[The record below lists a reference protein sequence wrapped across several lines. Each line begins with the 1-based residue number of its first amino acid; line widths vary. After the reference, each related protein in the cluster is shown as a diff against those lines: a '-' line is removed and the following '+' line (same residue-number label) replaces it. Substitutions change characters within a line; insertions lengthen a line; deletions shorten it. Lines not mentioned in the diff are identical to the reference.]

1 MTIEEVLAVE
11 EMQVFDRKSVN
22 IAPKV
27 LAIPIIAFANADGG
41 TVAIGISDK
50 TRRIEG
56 VDYDIQKLNE
66 LLRVPFDFCV
76 PTVKVEIEK
85 VQCIDFKGRENHVL
99 LMHIEPSMEVHANQA
114 DEVFMRV
121 GDKSKKLAFEERMQ
135 LMYDKGERFF
145 EDKPVPETDI
155 EDIDLAFVEK
165 YIAQIG
171 YSKTAMEY
179 LRENK
184 GFIKEKNGKVQ
195 ISSAAILLFG
205 KNPQLY
211 FPRARVRF
219 IRYEGTE
226 ERVGTQM
233 NVIKDVI
240 FEGNI
245 LKMITDAVAY
255 LDTQIKEKTYLG
267 EDGLFVTEEEYPKFV
282 RQEIIV
288 NAVTHRDYSIRGT
301 DIQIKMFDDRIVVES
316 PGKLPGLV
324 KTDNIRHTH
333 FSRNPKIAEFL
344 KVYSFVKEYGEG
356 VDRMCKE
363 LEAVGLQD
371 PEYRLNA
378 FMLQTTIRNSK
389 IRNILLL
396 FNVISMQNN
405 TDSDPRFPFDSY
417 QKQKWDIEH
426 IHSVTTER
434 AQNKKEREEWLDSAW
449 PYIESVASDPKVFE
463 MYTKA
468 KDVRDNK
475 FYDDEHATEYD
486 EMYNSVIAF
495 FSGETGIDNKP
506 INEISNLTLLDQ
518 RTNRGYRNHI
528 FPVKRN
534 KILEKSGVE
543 SFIPLCTK
551 NVFLK
556 FYSKTVS
563 QMYLWDKNDRKDY
576 FDKMAD
582 EIFYYLS
589 GTRKEQ

>member
-1 MTIEEVLAVE
+1 MERSGKMTIEEVLAVE

-378 FMLQTTIRNSK
+378 FMLQTTIRNST
-389 IRNILLL
+389 L
-396 FNVISMQNN
+396 
-405 TDSDPRFPFDSY
+405 TDKKPRFGEENHGLVD
-417 QKQKWDIEH
+417 
-426 IHSVTTER
+426 
-434 AQNKKEREEWLDSAW
+434 KKPLFGEENHGLVDKK
-449 PYIESVASDPKVFE
+449 PRFGEENHGLVDKKPLFQVI
-463 MYTKA
+463 
-468 KDVRDNK
+468 
-475 FYDDEHATEYD
+475 DDA
-486 EMYNSVIAF
+486 VC
-495 FSGETGIDNKP
+495 
-506 INEISNLTLLDQ
+506 
-518 RTNRGYRNHI
+518 
-528 FPVKRN
+528 N
-534 KILEKSGVE
+534 KILTPTISENVKEIVE
-543 SFIPLCTK
+543 A
-551 NVFLK
+551 
-556 FYSKTVS
+556 
-563 QMYLWDKNDRKDY
+563 
-576 FDKMAD
+576 FDMNQ
-582 EIFYYLS
+582 IF
-589 GTRKEQ
+589 GRKEVKKELGYGDYKAGKAIEAMQVLNIAIPVEGKGKGKYILKEM

>member
-50 TRRIEG
+50 TRRIES

-378 FMLQTTIRNSK
+378 FMLQTTIRNST
-389 IRNILLL
+389 L
-396 FNVISMQNN
+396 
-405 TDSDPRFPFDSY
+405 TDKKPRFGEENHGLVD
-417 QKQKWDIEH
+417 
-426 IHSVTTER
+426 
-434 AQNKKEREEWLDSAW
+434 KKPLFGEENHGLVDKK
-449 PYIESVASDPKVFE
+449 PRFGEENHGLVDKKPLFGEENHGLVDKKPRFGEENHGLVDKKPLFQVI
-463 MYTKA
+463 
-468 KDVRDNK
+468 
-475 FYDDEHATEYD
+475 DDA
-486 EMYNSVIAF
+486 VC
-495 FSGETGIDNKP
+495 
-506 INEISNLTLLDQ
+506 
-518 RTNRGYRNHI
+518 
-528 FPVKRN
+528 N
-534 KILEKSGVE
+534 KILTPTISENVKEIVE
-543 SFIPLCTK
+543 A
-551 NVFLK
+551 
-556 FYSKTVS
+556 
-563 QMYLWDKNDRKDY
+563 
-576 FDKMAD
+576 FDMNQ
-582 EIFYYLS
+582 IF
-589 GTRKEQ
+589 GRKEVKKELGYGDYKAGKAIEAMQVLNIAIPVEGKGKGKYILKEM

>member
-1 MTIEEVLAVE
+1 MERSGKMTIEEVLAVE

-50 TRRIEG
+50 TRRIES

-378 FMLQTTIRNSK
+378 FMLQTTIRNST
-389 IRNILLL
+389 L
-396 FNVISMQNN
+396 
-405 TDSDPRFPFDSY
+405 TDKKPRF
-417 QKQKWDIEH
+417 
-426 IHSVTTER
+426 
-434 AQNKKEREEWLDSAW
+434 
-449 PYIESVASDPKVFE
+449 
-463 MYTKA
+463 
-468 KDVRDNK
+468 
-475 FYDDEHATEYD
+475 
-486 EMYNSVIAF
+486 
-495 FSGETGIDNKP
+495 G
-506 INEISNLTLLDQ
+506 
-518 RTNRGYRNHI
+518 
-528 FPVKRN
+528 
-534 KILEKSGVE
+534 
-543 SFIPLCTK
+543 
-551 NVFLK
+551 
-556 FYSKTVS
+556 
-563 QMYLWDKNDRKDY
+563 
-576 FDKMAD
+576 
-582 EIFYYLS
+582 
-589 GTRKEQ
+589 

>member
-155 EDIDLAFVEK
+155 EVIDLAFVEK

-378 FMLQTTIRNSK
+378 FMLQTTIRNST
-389 IRNILLL
+389 L
-396 FNVISMQNN
+396 
-405 TDSDPRFPFDSY
+405 TDKKPRFGEENHGLVD
-417 QKQKWDIEH
+417 
-426 IHSVTTER
+426 
-434 AQNKKEREEWLDSAW
+434 KKPLFQV
-449 PYIESVASDPKVFE
+449 I
-463 MYTKA
+463 
-468 KDVRDNK
+468 
-475 FYDDEHATEYD
+475 DDA
-486 EMYNSVIAF
+486 VC
-495 FSGETGIDNKP
+495 
-506 INEISNLTLLDQ
+506 
-518 RTNRGYRNHI
+518 
-528 FPVKRN
+528 N
-534 KILEKSGVE
+534 KILTPTISENVKEIVE
-543 SFIPLCTK
+543 A
-551 NVFLK
+551 
-556 FYSKTVS
+556 
-563 QMYLWDKNDRKDY
+563 
-576 FDKMAD
+576 FDMNQ
-582 EIFYYLS
+582 IF
-589 GTRKEQ
+589 GRKEVKKELGYGDYKAGKAIEAMQVLNIAIPVEGKGKGKYILKEM

>member
-1 MTIEEVLAVE
+1 
-11 EMQVFDRKSVN
+11 MQVFDRKSVN

-378 FMLQTTIRNSK
+378 FMLQTTIRNST
-389 IRNILLL
+389 L
-396 FNVISMQNN
+396 
-405 TDSDPRFPFDSY
+405 TDKKPRFGEENHGLVD
-417 QKQKWDIEH
+417 
-426 IHSVTTER
+426 
-434 AQNKKEREEWLDSAW
+434 KKPLFQV
-449 PYIESVASDPKVFE
+449 I
-463 MYTKA
+463 
-468 KDVRDNK
+468 
-475 FYDDEHATEYD
+475 DDA
-486 EMYNSVIAF
+486 VC
-495 FSGETGIDNKP
+495 
-506 INEISNLTLLDQ
+506 
-518 RTNRGYRNHI
+518 
-528 FPVKRN
+528 N
-534 KILEKSGVE
+534 KILTPTISENVKEIVE
-543 SFIPLCTK
+543 A
-551 NVFLK
+551 
-556 FYSKTVS
+556 
-563 QMYLWDKNDRKDY
+563 
-576 FDKMAD
+576 FDMNQ
-582 EIFYYLS
+582 IF
-589 GTRKEQ
+589 GRKEVKKELGYGDYKAGKAIEAMQVLNIAIPVEGKGKGKYILKEM

>member
-11 EMQVFDRKSVN
+11 EMQIFDRKSVN
-22 IAPKV
+22 IDPKA

-85 VQCIDFKGRENHVL
+85 VQCTDFKGRENHVL

-121 GDKSKKLAFEERMQ
+121 GDKSKKLTFEERMQ

-145 EDKPVPETDI
+145 EDKPVPEADI

-165 YIAQIG
+165 YIDQIG

-195 ISSAAILLFG
+195 ISSATILLFG

-219 IRYEGTE
+219 IRYEGIE

-344 KVYSFVKEYGEG
+344 KAYSFVKEYGEG

-378 FMLQTTIRNSK
+378 FMLQTTIRNST
-389 IRNILLL
+389 L
-396 FNVISMQNN
+396 
-405 TDSDPRFPFDSY
+405 TDKKPRFGEENHGLVD
-417 QKQKWDIEH
+417 
-426 IHSVTTER
+426 
-434 AQNKKEREEWLDSAW
+434 KKPLFQV
-449 PYIESVASDPKVFE
+449 I
-463 MYTKA
+463 
-468 KDVRDNK
+468 
-475 FYDDEHATEYD
+475 DDA
-486 EMYNSVIAF
+486 VC
-495 FSGETGIDNKP
+495 
-506 INEISNLTLLDQ
+506 
-518 RTNRGYRNHI
+518 
-528 FPVKRN
+528 N
-534 KILEKSGVE
+534 KILTPTISENVKEIVE
-543 SFIPLCTK
+543 A
-551 NVFLK
+551 
-556 FYSKTVS
+556 
-563 QMYLWDKNDRKDY
+563 
-576 FDKMAD
+576 FDMNQ
-582 EIFYYLS
+582 IF
-589 GTRKEQ
+589 GRKEVKKELGYGDYKAGKAIEVMQVLNIVIPVEGKGKGKYILKEM

>member
-378 FMLQTTIRNSK
+378 FMLQTTIRNST
-389 IRNILLL
+389 L
-396 FNVISMQNN
+396 
-405 TDSDPRFPFDSY
+405 TDKKPRFGEENHGLVD
-417 QKQKWDIEH
+417 
-426 IHSVTTER
+426 
-434 AQNKKEREEWLDSAW
+434 KKPLFQV
-449 PYIESVASDPKVFE
+449 I
-463 MYTKA
+463 
-468 KDVRDNK
+468 
-475 FYDDEHATEYD
+475 DDA
-486 EMYNSVIAF
+486 VC
-495 FSGETGIDNKP
+495 
-506 INEISNLTLLDQ
+506 
-518 RTNRGYRNHI
+518 
-528 FPVKRN
+528 N
-534 KILEKSGVE
+534 KILTPTISENVKEIVE
-543 SFIPLCTK
+543 AFDMNQIFGSKEVKKELGYGDYKAGKAIEAMQVLNIAIPVEGK
-551 NVFLK
+551 GKGKYILK
-556 FYSKTVS
+556 E
-563 QMYLWDKNDRKDY
+563 M
-576 FDKMAD
+576 
-582 EIFYYLS
+582 
-589 GTRKEQ
+589 

>member
-356 VDRMCKE
+356 VDRMCW
-363 LEAVGLQD
+363 V
-371 PEYRLNA
+371 
-378 FMLQTTIRNSK
+378 
-389 IRNILLL
+389 
-396 FNVISMQNN
+396 
-405 TDSDPRFPFDSY
+405 
-417 QKQKWDIEH
+417 
-426 IHSVTTER
+426 
-434 AQNKKEREEWLDSAW
+434 
-449 PYIESVASDPKVFE
+449 YIK
-463 MYTKA
+463 
-468 KDVRDNK
+468 
-475 FYDDEHATEYD
+475 
-486 EMYNSVIAF
+486 
-495 FSGETGIDNKP
+495 
-506 INEISNLTLLDQ
+506 INEI
-518 RTNRGYRNHI
+518 RN
-528 FPVKRN
+528 VQ
-534 KILEKSGVE
+534 LQ
-543 SFIPLCTK
+543 TK
-551 NVFLK
+551 EIIFLK
-556 FYSKTVS
+556 LNCVRSRLT
-563 QMYLWDKNDRKDY
+563 
-576 FDKMAD
+576 
-582 EIFYYLS
+582 
-589 GTRKEQ
+589 

>member
-1 MTIEEVLAVE
+1 MERSGKMTIEEVLAVE

-255 LDTQIKEKTYLG
+255 PDTQIKEKTYLG

-378 FMLQTTIRNSK
+378 FMLQTTIRNST
-389 IRNILLL
+389 L
-396 FNVISMQNN
+396 
-405 TDSDPRFPFDSY
+405 TDKKPRFGEENHGLVD
-417 QKQKWDIEH
+417 
-426 IHSVTTER
+426 
-434 AQNKKEREEWLDSAW
+434 KKPLFQV
-449 PYIESVASDPKVFE
+449 I
-463 MYTKA
+463 
-468 KDVRDNK
+468 
-475 FYDDEHATEYD
+475 DDA
-486 EMYNSVIAF
+486 VC
-495 FSGETGIDNKP
+495 
-506 INEISNLTLLDQ
+506 
-518 RTNRGYRNHI
+518 
-528 FPVKRN
+528 N
-534 KILEKSGVE
+534 KILAPTISENMKEIVE
-543 SFIPLCTK
+543 A
-551 NVFLK
+551 
-556 FYSKTVS
+556 
-563 QMYLWDKNDRKDY
+563 
-576 FDKMAD
+576 FDMNQ
-582 EIFYYLS
+582 IF
-589 GTRKEQ
+589 GRKEVKKTWIW